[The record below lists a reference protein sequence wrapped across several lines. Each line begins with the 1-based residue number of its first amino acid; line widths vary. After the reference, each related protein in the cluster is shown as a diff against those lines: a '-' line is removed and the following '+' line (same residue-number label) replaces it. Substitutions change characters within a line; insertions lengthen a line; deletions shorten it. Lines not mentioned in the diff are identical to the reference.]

1 MIDAVR
7 AIPDRRRVNVVPLSS
22 VNMLAYGRTPKAS
35 LSFVGKNGGCMKR
48 SFLGCIILLS
58 AAALGQQ
65 TKSPVADVLRAML
78 TGREKNTIA
87 AFEEMPAD
95 KFGYKPTPEQMTF
108 GHLAAHIVSSNYYF
122 CSNVGDVP
130 RPKTEELKGTEGK
143 DKLVAAVKASF
154 EFCDTALAKADD
166 SKMSENITW
175 FDDKPRARA
184 WAFMALSGSWADHY
198 GMAAMYLRLNG
209 LVPPTAKPEEKK

>member
-1 MIDAVR
+1 
-7 AIPDRRRVNVVPLSS
+7 
-22 VNMLAYGRTPKAS
+22 
-35 LSFVGKNGGCMKR
+35 MKHC
-48 SFLGCIILLS
+48 SLGCIVLLS

-65 TKSPVADVLRAML
+65 TKSPISDVLRAML
-78 TGREKNTIA
+78 AGREKNTIA

-108 GHLAAHIVSSNYYF
+108 GHLGAHIVSSNYYF

-130 RPKTEELKGTEGK
+130 RPKTGELTGTEGK

-154 EFCDTALAKADD
+154 EFCDSALAKADD
-166 SKMSENITW
+166 SKMNENITW
-175 FDDKPRARA
+175 FDGKPRARA
-184 WAFMALSGSWADHY
+184 WAFVALAGSWADHY

-209 LVPPTAKPEEKK
+209 LVPPTAKQEEKK